1 MKTKLNLLSF
11 LLPLFEME
19 VSGGSGGV
27 SVVSPPP
34 PADSGVAS
42 PAATDTAPSQSSED
56 VQTQGAT
63 SSATQQGDS
72 VAPPPEDEVL
82 KDIPSL
88 DELRKQAEQKLPY
101 SEAVLRLRTAY
112 EPLKQTH
119 QELSQRVE
127 PWNSVLEKYQD
138 PSEVQT
144 NLELL
149 EALSTP
155 VLNNGQPVLDENQ
168 LPVTDASPFISKLA
182 SQSPARA
189 TALIQAAL
197 QHPLVENGV
206 RDTAL
211 NWALRDMGIDPNDV
225 EGYKAWKQQG
235 APVAT
240 EAIDLSAIPA
250 KYHEVLKQ
258 LPAYIQKDRMDMP
271 EEARNWQLEQD
282 LQTFSNRQ
290 AQENWQ
296 KAEQA
301 KFESSISEATDKAV
315 DEGFQKG
322 FNQFLQQISSW
333 QPTADANVNKAYHL
347 ELASSLVNL
356 LDGRMDFANKML
368 LDAAGIP
375 FDPEIKTLNESYQRN
390 TALAQRYAAHNTR
403 NGNVHAR
410 EFAEAQKAAS
420 LDYGRLTQKI
430 DNVSAKLIEFKNKVA
445 KAEAG
450 AEEAANLDTVPR
462 INGVPAGN
470 NGSSGVNPDW
480 YKSYVRTG

>member
-11 LLPLFEME
+11 LLPLFETEMGGG
-19 VSGGSGGV
+19 GGSTDT
-27 SVVSPPP
+27 VVSPDSAPAGA
-34 PADSGVAS
+34 ADS
-42 PAATDTAPSQSSED
+42 
-56 VQTQGAT
+56 
-63 SSATQQGDS
+63 SSALEASDAGNSTAGSATASDVAEGSQAQPDAALEGVPTVEELEALVQQN
-72 VAPPPEDEVL
+72 VPHAKNVV
-82 KDIPSL
+82 
-88 DELRKQAEQKLPY
+88 Q
-101 SEAVLRLRTAY
+101 LRTAY
-112 EPLKQTH
+112 EALKAEHQPLKTTF
-119 QELSQRVE
+119 E
-127 PWNSVLEKYQD
+127 PWRPITERFSD
-138 PSEVQT
+138 PTEVQT

-182 SQSPARA
+182 ATRPAQA
-189 TALIQAAL
+189 TALINAAL
-197 QHPLVENGV
+197 QAPLVENGV

-211 NWALRDMGIDPNDV
+211 NWALKDMGIDPNDI

-240 EAIDLSAIPA
+240 EAVDLSVIPA

-258 LPAYIQKDRMDMP
+258 LPPYIQKDRMDMP

-282 LQTFSNRQ
+282 LQTFQNRQ

-301 KFESSISEATDKAV
+301 KFESGISEATDKAV

-356 LDGRMDFANKML
+356 LDGRMDFANKQL
-368 LDAAGIP
+368 LEAAGVP
-375 FDPEIKTLNESYQRN
+375 YDPEIQQLNESYQRN
-390 TALAQRYAAHNTR
+390 TALAQRYAAHNQR

-410 EFAEAQKAAS
+410 EFAEAQKAA
-420 LDYGRLTQKI
+420 DRDFGRLTQKI
-430 DNVSAKLIEFKNKVA
+430 DNVSARLIEFKNKVA

-450 AEEAANLDTVPR
+450 AEEAANLETVPR
-462 INGVPAGN
+462 VNGVPAGS